1 MLLSRNTCSTREE
14 NDPRSIKILLTS
26 ISNLRCKKYTVKNLW
41 SSCNNLH
48 YCNPNP
54 PLSCHVKVTAFS
66 KLEISKI
73 IVRPKERILLHDF
86 FVLHSVPD
94 IWNGSKHKLFQY
106 IYFKTVSF
114 VNLLIIKSLSF
125 SIKSPFVSLTNLVP
139 AGQISHKENKTDPL
153 SSQHIHETQRA
164 SCEASPDSVIEL

>member
-1 MLLSRNTCSTREE
+1 MQEIHSQKPLVFMQQSALLQSQS
-14 NDPRSIKILLTS
+14 PLILP
-26 ISNLRCKKYTVKNLW
+26 CK
-41 SSCNNLH
+41 S
-48 YCNPNP
+48 
-54 PLSCHVKVTAFS
+54 AFS

-125 SIKSPFVSLTNLVP
+125 SIKSPFVSLTNPVP

-153 SSQHIHETQRA
+153 SFQHIHETQRD
-164 SCEASPDSVIEL
+164 SREASPDSVIEL